1 MTTIRIAGFRS
12 VPLWALLASA
22 LALAVAAAADESTEA
37 SPWVLLENL
46 RNGMQ
51 SSGPMTTRFVQTYVP
66 AGFSEGD
73 SERGHLSM
81 WFPDCLRWNYEAP
94 QSKNFLVCQGEVYY
108 WSEDEPGGRHYRIDP
123 REEAGMD
130 LLLVP
135 VATLRQRYVA
145 ATEKQKDGTFVI
157 SLATPPSADGDFR
170 ARIRLDP
177 TKERVTLLEYTDDEG
192 NLTRFRLSD
201 YQRLSHTALF
211 QPPSDV
217 EWTED

>member
-1 MTTIRIAGFRS
+1 MTTIRIAGGPFVAS
-12 VPLWALLASA
+12 WALLAVG
-22 LALAVAAAADESTEA
+22 LAFAFPGAADETTEA

-46 RNGMQ
+46 RDGMQ

-66 AGFSEGD
+66 AGFSDGD
-73 SERGHLSM
+73 TERGHLSM

-108 WSEDEPGGRHYRIDP
+108 WSEEEPGGRHYKIDP
-123 REEAGMD
+123 REEAGLD

-135 VATLRQRYVA
+135 VSTLRQRYVA
-145 ATEKQKDGTFVI
+145 SSEKQKDGTYVI
-157 SLATPPSADGDFR
+157 SLSTPPSSDGDFS
-170 ARIRLDP
+170 ARIRLDSS
-177 TKERVTLLEYTDDEG
+177 KQRVTLLEYTDDEG
-192 NLTRFRLSD
+192 NLTRFQLSD

-211 QPPSDV
+211 QPPSDI